1 MFRSVVRADAGPDYV
16 YGPGVSAAR
25 PIRAR
30 FPAANKYYRCLLLLL
45 LHPTPPT
52 TTAPVCAAFDTF
64 VAACSSCSRVSWPLS
79 LLLSLIGQ
87 EVGGM
92 LFRSVKWWHFG
103 GERDGIQQTR
113 ADDLRMTCKLHV
125 VQHTGPAVVPGS
137 SYWWQRVGLHLHHP
151 VSSLSLF
158 PSSFYT
164 RED

>member
-1 MFRSVVRADAGPDYV
+1 M

-64 VAACSSCSRVSWPLS
+64 VAACSSCSRVRWPLS

-92 LFRSVKWWHFG
+92 LFRSVNG
-103 GERDGIQQTR
+103 GILEEREAEFSRQELTIYG
-113 ADDLRMTCKLHV
+113 
-125 VQHTGPAVVPGS
+125 
-137 SYWWQRVGLHLHHP
+137 
-151 VSSLSLF
+151 
-158 PSSFYT
+158 
-164 RED
+164 